1 MARDRSPIVK
11 QSRRE
16 GYALHLKA
24 HKYLVKKTGPPGQP
38 GGRGFRRGGRG
49 RGGGGSQYATQL
61 REKQKVRRLY
71 GLLEKQF
78 RNTFDKAAR
87 QSGPTGDNTLILLER
102 RLDNAVYRAGFS
114 SSRRGARQLVSH
126 KHFELN
132 GRRVNI
138 PSISL
143 SVGDVIKLRAPNLKK
158 GYFQTLDDH
167 SPAPPELPAWLKI
180 DRKQVSF
187 EVVGTP
193 DPTPL
198 KEELN
203 PQLLV
208 EYYSR

>member
-24 HKYLVKKTGPPGQP
+24 HKYLIKKSGPPGQP

-49 RGGGGSQYATQL
+49 GSQYATQL
-61 REKQKVRRLY
+61 REKQKIRRLY
-71 GLLEKQF
+71 GLLERQF
-78 RNTFDKAAR
+78 KNTFNKAAR
-87 QSGPTGDNTLILLER
+87 QPGPTGDNTLILLER
-102 RLDNAVYRAGFS
+102 RLDNAVFRAGFS

-143 SVGDVIKLRAPNLKK
+143 SVGDVVKLRAASQKK
-158 GYFQTLDDH
+158 DYFKTIDDH
-167 SPAPPELPAWLKI
+167 SPAPAEMPAWLKI
-180 DRKQVSF
+180 DRKKFSF

-193 DPTPL
+193 DPSGL